1 MLCRPGKDLDTIT
14 YYSLVAKLPWTYFY
28 LKPEIHIFFWRL
40 NSAKI
45 FFNYMYSLSYKYNI
59 NITVSQILSPP
70 LDMVPTEFVLLDDS
84 E

>member
-1 MLCRPGKDLDTIT
+1 
-14 YYSLVAKLPWTYFY
+14 
-28 LKPEIHIFFWRL
+28 
-40 NSAKI
+40 
-45 FFNYMYSLSYKYNI
+45 MYSLSYKYNI